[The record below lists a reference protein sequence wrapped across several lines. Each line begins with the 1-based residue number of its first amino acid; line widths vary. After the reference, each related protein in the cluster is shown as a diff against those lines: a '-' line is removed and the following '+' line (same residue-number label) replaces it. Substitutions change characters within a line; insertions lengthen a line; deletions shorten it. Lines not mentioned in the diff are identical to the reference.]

1 MPRMTMLE
9 RAARELLGK
18 KRERVIGVKPK
29 ITLPRL
35 VFMEKPMPP
44 DIEPVRKPPVR
55 RKMLKRPC

>member
-1 MPRMTMLE
+1 MLE

-18 KRERVIGVKPK
+18 KRERMIGVKPK

-35 VFMEKPMPP
+35 AFMEKPMPP